1 MLMYLLIG
9 IIIELLIIGIRTI
22 RGVASW
28 EDFNGWVLLTV
39 IVLGMFNAL
48 IWPITIFAEVYNT
61 IKGV

>member
-28 EDFNGWVLLTV
+28 EDFDKEVLLF
-39 IVLGMFNAL
+39 VLIFGTINVL
-48 IWPITIFAEVYNT
+48 IWPVTVLAEVYNT